1 MKASHARTATVF
13 ADRIAPW
20 SASAFV
26 SLSHIKNGALQLVLF
41 TIQRRR
47 SAAASARQGMTQR
60 KELSNPGL
68 IVVIIGDD
76 LAVRNSLQFWLEVEG
91 LTVRSYASGAE
102 LMAAGDLSRC
112 DCLVIDETTPASSG
126 LELLAQLRELDFS
139 APAILVTS
147 QPSSSLRN
155 QAEKVG
161 VPIVEKPL
169 LGNGLLEIIHDAT
182 GSRLG

>member
-20 SASAFV
+20 SASAFA

-102 LMAAGDLSRC
+102 AGDLSRC
-112 DCLVIDETTPASSG
+112 DYLVIDETTQASSG
-126 LELLAQLRELDFS
+126 LDLLAQLRELDFS